1 MLLANKKILL
11 GITGSIAAYKSI
23 LLTRLLIKEGAEVR
37 VVMTPA
43 SKEFVSPL
51 VLSVLS
57 KNKVIIEWHEDYEWN
72 NHVALGRWADL
83 MVIAPLT
90 CNTLSK
96 MVHGGC
102 DNVLLAAYLS
112 AICPVLVVPAMD
124 EDMWHN
130 WATQKNMALL
140 NENGVHSLKVRI
152 GELASGLHGEGRLA
166 EPEEILDHIIEK
178 FFRGTALSGKKVLVT
193 AGPTYEPFDPVRFI
207 GNRSSGKMGF
217 ALAEAF
223 YLQGA
228 EVVLVSGPSAQESR
242 FQGIDVLKV
251 GTAEEMFNA
260 CLANM
265 DSDVVVMS
273 AAVADYRPSVAAEQK
288 IKKSEDGL
296 SLDLVKNKDILGY
309 FGEHK
314 KTGQILVG
322 FALETENEKE
332 HAFQKLKKKNLDLIV
347 LNSLN
352 DDGAGFDMD
361 TNKVSLI
368 HAKGIVE
375 MPLQSKKELAGEI
388 VSYLINKMGIK

>member
-1 MLLANKKILL
+1 MLLTNKKILL

-23 LLTRLLIKEGAEVR
+23 LLLRLLIKEGAEVR

-43 SKEFVSPL
+43 SKDFVSPL

-57 KNKVIIEWHEDYEWN
+57 KNKVIIEWHGEYEWN
-72 NHVALGRWADL
+72 NHVDLGRWADL
-83 MVIAPLT
+83 FVIAPLT

-102 DNVLLAAYLS
+102 DNVLLASYLS

-130 WATQKNMALL
+130 RATQKNMALL
-140 NENGVHSLKVRI
+140 NEYGVNSLKVRS
-152 GELASGLHGEGRLA
+152 GELASGLHGQGRMA
-166 EPEEILDHIIEK
+166 EPEEIFTHIVET
-178 FFRGTALSGKKVLVT
+178 FFRGTTLQGKKVLVT
-193 AGPTYEPFDPVRFI
+193 AGPTYEPLDPVRYI

-223 YLQGA
+223 YMQGA
-228 EVVLVSGPSAQESR
+228 EVLLVSGPSKEETR
-242 FQGIDVLKV
+242 FQGVKVSRV
-251 GTAEEMFNA
+251 GTAEEMFEA
-260 CLANM
+260 CLVNQDA
-265 DSDVVVMS
+265 DIVVMS
-273 AAVADYRPSVAAEQK
+273 AAVADYRPASASEQK
-288 IKKSEDGL
+288 IKKTGEEL
-296 SLDLVKNKDILGY
+296 SLELIKNKDILGY

-314 KTGQILVG
+314 KSGHMLVG

-332 HAFQKLKKKNLDLIV
+332 NAFQKLRKKHLDLIV

-352 DDGAGFDMD
+352 DIGAGFEKD

-375 MPLQSKKELAGEI
+375 LPLQSKKELAGEI
-388 VSYLINKMGIK
+388 VSYLINKMNLL